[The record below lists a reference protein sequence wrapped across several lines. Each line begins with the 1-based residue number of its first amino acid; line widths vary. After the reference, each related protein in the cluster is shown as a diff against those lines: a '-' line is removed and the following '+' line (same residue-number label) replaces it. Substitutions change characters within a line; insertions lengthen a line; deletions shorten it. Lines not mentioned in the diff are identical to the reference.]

1 MREGQQKMRNFRK
14 FILLEYNDTNSEFE
28 LVDFIAKP
36 HTLHLEIEQ
45 N

>member
-1 MREGQQKMRNFRK
+1 MRDFRK
-14 FILLEYNDTNSEFE
+14 FILLEYNDTNSGSE
-28 LVDFIAKP
+28 LVNFIAKP